1 MQYEIDYEKLKALIT
16 FGSMIAAIISAV
28 YATRK
33 VKEAKRQ
40 NEIAI
45 HNERLKIFKAILE
58 LKGDVVRRGVDI
70 IERDLFANYYE
81 YVKLSEFYYSNA
93 IHEQINDYFKTV
105 WDMASYHN
113 LYNEF
118 EGKKEQREY
127 GEKAYKLL
135 GEGREKFDKL
145 EIIMKEQLRLV
156 KPNHSLKKYLGLA
169 EIWRKKTVKKRP
181 KPS

>member
-1 MQYEIDYEKLKALIT
+1 MQYELDYVKLMAFIT
-16 FGSMIAAIISAV
+16 FVAMLASILSAAFAKL
-28 YATRK
+28 T

-70 IERDLFANYYE
+70 IEGDLFANYYE
-81 YVKLSEFYYSNA
+81 YVQLSEFYYSNT
-93 IHEQINDYFKTV
+93 IYEQVNDYFKTV
-105 WDMASYHN
+105 WDMAVYHK

-135 GEGREKFDKL
+135 GESREKFGKL

-156 KPNHSLKKYLGLA
+156 KPNHPLKKHFNLA
-169 EIWRKKTVKKRP
+169 EENR
-181 KPS
+181 